1 MKIKTLFDKDETV
14 SLETYLHKRGID
26 NVNKYIKPPVNVLDD
41 CYIYDNMREA
51 VTEIKYHIINNHKFC
66 IVIDSDADGYT
77 SAYIMYKYIRLQNPK
92 CKVKMI
98 IQDGKIRGLDSE
110 KTRRQV
116 IDCKP
121 DCLILPDSGTN
132 SAPYAQELFD
142 NGIALT
148 ILDHHA
154 PSDEVCKDW
163 GIVVNNQMNHLECN
177 TELSGCGVTF
187 KFLQALDKEFGTK
200 YSNRFIDLVG
210 ISIISDSMDVRT
222 YENRWFVKYI
232 LDDKEHIENSFMYEL
247 FDKLGNTY
255 NQRDISF
262 KVVPLINSVIRCGT
276 IEEKQQ
282 LFLAFDSKNVDD
294 TVKMCHHYHQEQMTI
309 VSNFIEHHRA
319 EINEQANSNITV
331 IDAKD
336 IPQNFSGLI
345 AGKISGLTNK
355 PCIVGKTIKGELS
368 GSFRGNISIKTL
380 RDLPSVVFA
389 QGHSG
394 ACGIRLKTQNLD
406 DFRTSV
412 DKMDISTEREVIASY
427 SANKLQM
434 GLFNEFIGHE
444 DLWGKEL
451 DKPKFYVYNVRVNE
465 KNSKVMGS
473 KFDTLKVI
481 LDGYEI
487 MFFKLS
493 QTTKD
498 KLGIDD
504 FSDEDYENPYKRFPT
519 VTGEYNINLIGT
531 LNVNT
536 WRGKKTNQIFAEDF
550 EIEEVT
556 NTFEDLM

>member
-51 VTEIKYHIINNHKFC
+51 VAEVKYHLLNDHKFC
-66 IVIDSDADGYT
+66 IVIDSDFDGIS
-77 SAYIMYKYIRLQNPK
+77 SAYILYKDIKLHNPK

-121 DCLILPDSGTN
+121 DCLILADSGTN

-309 VSNFIEHHRA
+309 VSNFIEHHQA

-368 GSFRGNISIKTL
+368 GSFRGNISIETL

-406 DFRTSV
+406 DFRASV
-412 DKMDISTEREVIASY
+412 DKMNISTEREVIASY

-434 GLFNEFIGHE
+434 GIFDEFVGHD
-444 DLWGKEL
+444 DLWGHKL
-451 DKPKFYVYNVRVNE
+451 DIPIFYIYNIKV
-465 KNSKVMGS
+465 NSKDIDIIGKNKNTIKLSMDKYV
-473 KFDTLKVI
+473 
-481 LDGYEI
+481 I
-487 MFFKLS
+487 MFFRLTEEQKNMFHLDKHVDLNISVVGKL
-493 QTTKD
+493 
-498 KLGIDD
+498 
-504 FSDEDYENPYKRFPT
+504 
-519 VTGEYNINLIGT
+519 NINEYYG
-531 LNVNT
+531 
-536 WRGKKTNQIFAEDF
+536 RRTNQIIVDDF
-550 EIEEVT
+550 EVKVIE
-556 NTFEDLM
+556 NSFEDLM